1 MNLSKISIVISIL
14 FAPSF
19 ILLLRYFDFKNVT
32 LLYALFMFAYLVVLI
47 FYKQELKTIF
57 APIIYFTFLILA
69 YILSSMEFVK
79 IIPALI
85 SAIFFLLFLMAY
97 IQKKK
102 LILSFTKKFYKKKL
116 GEEEE
121 RYIAHGDGY
130 WAVVTFI
137 NTLIQLVL
145 AFYASDSLWAFYSS
159 VGWYIYFFIAL
170 FFQIIYGKFYITK
183 ANQ

>member
-19 ILLLRYFDFKNVT
+19 ILLLQYFDFKNVT

-57 APIIYFTFLILA
+57 VPIIYFIFLILA
-69 YILSSMEFVK
+69 YLLSSMEVVK
-79 IIPALI
+79 VIPALI
-85 SAIFFLLFLMAY
+85 SVMFFLLFLTAY
-97 IQKKK
+97 IQKKE
-102 LILSFTKKFYKKKL
+102 LILSFTKKFYKKEL
-116 GEEEE
+116 GSDEE
-121 RYIAHGDGY
+121 RYIANGDGY

-159 VGWYIYFFIAL
+159 IGWYFYFFIAL
-170 FFQIIYGKFYITK
+170 FFQIIYGKFYVTK
-183 ANQ
+183 GEK

>member
-1 MNLSKISIVISIL
+1 MKLSKISIVISIL

-19 ILLLRYFDFKNVT
+19 ILLLQYFDFKNVT

-57 APIIYFTFLILA
+57 VPIIYFIFLILA
-69 YILSSMEFVK
+69 YLLSSMEFVK
-79 IIPALI
+79 VIPALI
-85 SAIFFLLFLMAY
+85 SATFFLLFLTAY

-102 LILSFTKKFYKKKL
+102 LILSFTKKFYKKEL
-116 GEEEE
+116 GSDEE
-121 RYIAHGDGY
+121 RYIANGDAY

-159 VGWYIYFFIAL
+159 VGWYFYFFIAL
-170 FFQIIYGKFYITK
+170 FFQIIYGKFYVTK
-183 ANQ
+183 GEK